1 MTESEYRE
9 LVRELTAHRRAYA
22 EGRPMVSDW
31 EYDARVRRLVEYESV
46 RPGGACAES
55 PSRVVGVA
63 PGNGARTAQHVRPM
77 KSLQPVYEGRGAL
90 DELSLWYDE
99 AARACGV
106 KALRVVLEP
115 KLDGCAVGLV
125 YQDGELVQAASRGD
139 GLMGLD
145 LTGLFRRYALAPLVL
160 RDRRPGLLE
169 VRGELVL
176 RRADFEA
183 LREETRREYRSPRSA
198 VAGMIQRQDL
208 AAEEAHRLA
217 FWAHGVGECP
227 LLVADEE
234 QMMAALHWFGFR
246 AVPWAEAGSRLEML
260 SLLERLTRDA
270 AAWDIPQDGVVLKV
284 SEMELRPRLGETA
297 TAPRWARAFKFSAE
311 RKVVELM
318 RIVPKVSKS
327 GRVSPVAEL
336 SPVELH
342 GALVRRVS
350 LGSWDR
356 VEMEDFREHC
366 LVEVERRGDAVPVI
380 TRVFYDRRH
389 EGCRVFS
396 RPELCPV
403 CGSPLVTGLGL
414 SSLRCYGSCAKG
426 GKA

>member
-1 MTESEYRE
+1 MTEQEYRE

-31 EYDARVRRLVEYESV
+31 EYDALARRLVEYEAV
-46 RPGGACAES
+46 RPGG
-55 PSRVVGVA
+55 
-63 PGNGARTAQHVRPM
+63 
-77 KSLQPVYEGRGAL
+77 
-90 DELSLWYDE
+90 
-99 AARACGV
+99 
-106 KALRVVLEP
+106 
-115 KLDGCAVGLV
+115 
-125 YQDGELVQAASRGD
+125 
-139 GLMGLD
+139 
-145 LTGLFRRYALAPLVL
+145 
-160 RDRRPGLLE
+160 
-169 VRGELVL
+169 
-176 RRADFEA
+176 
-183 LREETRREYRSPRSA
+183 
-198 VAGMIQRQDL
+198 
-208 AAEEAHRLA
+208 
-217 FWAHGVGECP
+217 
-227 LLVADEE
+227 
-234 QMMAALHWFGFR
+234 
-246 AVPWAEAGSRLEML
+246 
-260 SLLERLTRDA
+260 
-270 AAWDIPQDGVVLKV
+270 
-284 SEMELRPRLGETA
+284 
-297 TAPRWARAFKFSAE
+297 ARAFKFSAE

-380 TRVFYDRRH
+380 TRVVYDRRH

-403 CGSPLVTGLGL
+403 CGAPLVTGLGL
-414 SSLRCYGSCAKG
+414 SSLRCSGSCAKG